1 MHRQIVV
8 RVRPDVML
16 LVTLPVGIDVN
27 HITLPV
33 SGGVHDLVQRIG
45 LTSSSTRS
53 RTDCQTITNSPPR
66 SRADEGI
73 GQRVARPP
81 ADRADQDREARPP
94 IHAA

>member
-45 LTSSSTRS
+45 L
-53 RTDCQTITNSPPR
+53 DLVQ
-66 SRADEGI
+66 
-73 GQRVARPP
+73 
-81 ADRADQDREARPP
+81 
-94 IHAA
+94 HAQPH